1 MENVL
6 EFWLRS
12 SAVLLF
18 VLALSI
24 AAVAVSLVDKCTL
37 ILEDVME
44 YDDVLHGSSYDR

>member
-24 AAVAVSLVDKCTL
+24 AAVAVSLVDECTTV
-37 ILEDVME
+37 LEKVME
-44 YDDVLHGSSYDR
+44 YDDVLHGSTYDR

>member
-18 VLALSI
+18 VFALST
-24 AAVAVSLVDKCTL
+24 AVVTVSLVAGCTKDM
-37 ILEDVME
+37 EEVME
-44 YDDVLHGSSYDR
+44 YDDVLHRSFTDG